1 MLKYFHLNQCH
12 YNWQT
17 YNSCCCSERIKRIYI
32 YIFNSSAQYFIHC
45 CLVVGNG
52 CEKLLSTITA
62 DRGPCFS
69 MEICGSHKSTT
80 HHPHCGWWLG
90 KNMRNLSCCKF
101 FMNRNCMIMFWNFIQ
116 IHKHFCKILNLFTRH
131 NLKWDICFFSRTIP
145 ICIISILYKFNVTKC
160 KKEREREDYARI

>member
-1 MLKYFHLNQCH
+1 MLFREDQKD
-12 YNWQT
+12 
-17 YNSCCCSERIKRIYI
+17 IYI
-32 YIFNSSAQYFIHC
+32 YFNSSVQYFIHC

-101 FMNRNCMIMFWNFIQ
+101 LWIEIAW
-116 IHKHFCKILNLFTRH
+116 L
-131 NLKWDICFFSRTIP
+131 CFE
-145 ICIISILYKFNVTKC
+145 ILYKFTSIFVRFWIYSPGTIWSGIFVFLVGQFQ
-160 KKEREREDYARI
+160 YALLVYYTNSM